1 MALVYGNGVV
11 GVGTAPLESSY
22 FKVLDKYGSGA
33 SGVPVAP
40 ADGSGVR
47 EYGR

>member
-1 MALVYGNGVV
+1 MV
-11 GVGTAPLESSY
+11 GVGTLILFESSY
-22 FKVLDKYGSGA
+22 FRVLDKCGSGA

-40 ADGSGVR
+40 ADGSGAR